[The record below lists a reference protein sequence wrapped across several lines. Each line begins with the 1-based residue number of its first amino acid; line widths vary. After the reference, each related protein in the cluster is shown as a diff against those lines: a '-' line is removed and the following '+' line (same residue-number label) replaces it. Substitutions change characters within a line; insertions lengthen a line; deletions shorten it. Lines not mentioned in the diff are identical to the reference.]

1 MLVLVGGLLA
11 GTAGTARALL
21 GGTIGTA
28 IKVFGIG
35 YAVRVFGPQI
45 NSFIN
50 SVTLQ
55 RGLQPAGATK
65 VVPILSLGQG
75 LHIGAAQ
82 VVGPSARVSEVEAVG
97 QGEIR
102 IGNVRLNGLFPVDV
116 ALPVGQTPETVGGV
130 GISAII
136 DFDV

>member
-1 MLVLVGGLLA
+1 MLVGGLLA
-11 GTAGTARALL
+11 GTAAPRALWEAPSA
-21 GGTIGTA
+21 A

-35 YAVRVFGPQI
+35 YRGVFGPQI